1 MDAFENEYLITAASF
16 NEWNGLIAG
25 HGYIVKGHLKIK
37 GQDGQEIRLV
47 KVRNPWKQIGDPLI
61 KGSSHGD
68 WVGKYS
74 CNKTSTPEIVS
85 QLNLKS
91 LSKGEF
97 YMSIDDFRSGFKYF
111 TITYMHKDYQS
122 SFLEKRDAV
131 SRRLYKFNFT
141 IYDEPPRVERH
152 P

>member
-1 MDAFENEYLITAASF
+1 MDAFDNEYLITAASF

-74 CNKTSTPEIVS
+74 CNKTASADTEFLS
-85 QLNLKS
+85 KLKT

-97 YMSIDDFRSGFKYF
+97 YMSVDDFRSGFKYF
-111 TITYMHKDYQS
+111 TITYMHRDY
-122 SFLEKRDAV
+122 
-131 SRRLYKFNFT
+131 
-141 IYDEPPRVERH
+141 
-152 P
+152 

>member
-25 HGYIVKGHLKIK
+25 HGYIVKGHIMIK
-37 GQDGQEIRLV
+37 GQDEQEIRLL
-47 KVRNPWKQIGDPLI
+47 KVRNPWKPIGDPLI

-74 CNKTSTPEIVS
+74 SNKPLLPEIEN
-85 QLNLKS
+85 QLKLKS

-111 TITYMHKDYQS
+111 TITYMHRDY
-122 SFLEKRDAV
+122 
-131 SRRLYKFNFT
+131 
-141 IYDEPPRVERH
+141 
-152 P
+152 